1 MMNLFSKWK
10 KKKHYRWVSKDR
22 KTKFRINAFSSKKR
36 SYEQG
41 AKKVYADIKKRF
53 YGQFLKAKKKGR
65 KFNFRTDKLEHYKK
79 GFKKFFR
86 NVATLTFG
94 VPIKCKKHG
103 LKRNNNC
110 IERDHQYSR
119 KLEKNARGHKN
130 IDGISAVFDLGD
142 AYYNYIDKQRLM
154 KKSRKEKKLIA
165 KEKKWR
171 TPAER
176 AKIKIKLGNKYQ
188 LLKLIKSS
196 YP

>member
-1 MMNLFSKWK
+1 M
-10 KKKHYRWVSKDR
+10 SKDR

-53 YGQFLKAKKKGR
+53 YDQFLKAKKEGK
-65 KFNFRTDKLEHYKK
+65 KFDFRTDKLEHYKK
-79 GFKKFFR
+79 GFKKYFC

-94 VPIKCKKHG
+94 VPIKCKKYG

-119 KLEKNARGHKN
+119 KLEKNSRGNKDS
-130 IDGISAVFDLGD
+130 DGISAVFDLAD
-142 AYYNYIDKQRLM
+142 AYYNYIDKQRLR
-154 KKSRKEKKLIA
+154 KKSRKEKKWVW
-165 KEKKWR
+165 KEKRWR

-176 AKIKIKLGNKYQ
+176 AKIKIKLGDKYS
-188 LLKLIKSS
+188 LLNLIKKV
-196 YP
+196 YAED